1 MEIVQSDVAYAA
13 TYNELHARVEARK
26 AVGRHLEG
34 ADLDRISDLL
44 FFLHELGARAAPCS
58 PLVSVLMLCFSFVI
72 LFT

>member
-44 FFLHELGARAAPCS
+44 FFLHELGARAAPCFS
-58 PLVSVLMLCFSFVI
+58 SVSVVIICLIFVI
-72 LFT
+72 LFV